1 MKLTHLLQLV
11 EELPNNSTLNYVRG
25 TDTCEFVDVDT
36 DGKRINSVA
45 PNGEAK
51 SWAPSY
57 LEDLA
62 PKIKENVP
70 FNLSGLLNNKG
81 SFRPV
86 LETII
91 AHTRE
96 FYTVRKGTATALV
109 WIPSKPKQELE
120 LEEIPQEE
128 IPEPFPETDNSLLL
142 PPEELTKKVRE
153 SFIKFWKLIDQHGV
167 DFNAYIS
174 NFENTIN
181 PYLIKLG
188 LGYDNIFQV
197 VDYKSYTSIIQRM
210 TDEFPET
217 AYIKNGRQ
225 NTGVKYQ
232 VGSTHVHYSN
242 YLQVLDNSDFRANID
257 KEQEEY
263 QQEKLM
269 SLLDQPLQLIYYG
282 APGTGKSFT
291 IDQVTNENN
300 SVRTTFHPDSDY
312 ASFVGAYK
320 PTMAPMPVHAFV
332 GTTVHHAKNSEN
344 KEAYEKKIV
353 YKYVPQAFLKAYVE
367 AWKRYAAGEDNPY
380 YMVIEEINRGNCA
393 QIFGDLFQL
402 LDRNNMGCSSY
413 AISADE
419 DIAQFLREDDKG
431 FGKLTE
437 EQKNAISAFVLKKDS
452 GVEEKIGSEILNG
465 SKLLLP
471 PNLRIWATMNTSDQS
486 LFPIDS
492 AFKRRWNWEYMP
504 IEYDPTDKNTG
515 KRLAWKLEV
524 RGKMYYWGQFLDYI
538 NPKILK
544 LTMSE
549 DKQMGYFFAKPDK
562 RGNDG
567 RLDIISEKVFVNKVL
582 FYLWTDVFKDYDLT
596 EDPFVYEDETSK
608 AKTPYRFTDFFS
620 TKRVNMLAKFV
631 EGFKL
636 PVVGELTDE
645 DINIDLDEMDS
656 EDGNNNSRT
665 LDRYT
670 VNGNGNFLMGPAAI
684 QAMTIFI
691 ANNPDYSANEIV
703 SEWGG
708 FKWPKVYTAEQYGEK
723 KSKSTDTRIDKRY
736 TPFDLS
742 NGDTIYMSIGFIPET
757 MADFI
762 RILDTKDWGITI
774 RKID

>member
-1 MKLTHLLQLV
+1 MKLAHLLQLV

-25 TDTCEFVDVDT
+25 TDTCEFVDVDV

-45 PNGEAK
+45 PNGETK

-81 SFRPV
+81 SYRPV

-128 IPEPFPETDNSLLL
+128 IPEPLPETDNSLLL
-142 PPEELTKKVRE
+142 PPEELTPKVRD

-174 NFENTIN
+174 NFENAIN

-210 TDEFPET
+210 TDEIPET

-291 IDQVTNENN
+291 IDQVTNEKN

-320 PTMAPMPVHAFV
+320 PTMAPMPINAFV
-332 GTTVHHAKNSEN
+332 GTTVHHAKNAEN
-344 KEAYEKKIV
+344 EKAYEKKIV

-367 AWKRYAAGEDNPY
+367 AWKRYSAGEDNPY
-380 YMVIEEINRGNCA
+380 YLVIEEINRGNCA

-437 EQKNAISAFVLKKDS
+437 GQKEAISKFRLKKDS
-452 GVEEKIGSEILNG
+452 GVEEHIGPEILNG

-515 KRLAWKLEV
+515 ERLAWKFEV
-524 RGKMYYWGQFLDYI
+524 RGKRYYWGKFLDYI

-562 RGNDG
+562 RGTDG
-567 RLDIISEKVFVNKVL
+567 RLDVISEKVFVNKVL

-596 EDPFVYEDETSK
+596 EKPFVYETTTAEGKSIK
-608 AKTPYRFTDFFS
+608 KSYRFTDFFPIEGNQ
-620 TKRVNMLAKFV
+620 KLIDFV
-631 EGFKL
+631 RGMGLKVEDD
-636 PVVGELTDE
+636 GEQTPEQPSDE
-645 DINIDLDEMDS
+645 NPTNI
-656 EDGNNNSRT
+656 GN
-665 LDRYT
+665 YV
-670 VNGNGNFLMGPAAI
+670 VNGTPVRFQNAVGAEAI
-684 QAMTIFI
+684 KA
-691 ANNPDYSANEIV
+691 
-703 SEWGG
+703 
-708 FKWPKVYTAEQYGEK
+708 
-723 KSKSTDTRIDKRY
+723 
-736 TPFDLS
+736 
-742 NGDTIYMSIGFIPET
+742 YMSIYPEKT
-757 MADFI
+757 ANEVVEDWKGLGQIVSYFVQTEAEHQA
-762 RILDTKDWGITI
+762 RTDSRKDYVITI
-774 RKID
+774 DCKGENIYVSKEGWGDNRPNGSIYALLNMVNAIKQKGWPIEIKGVE